1 MMEMM
6 GGLLGAAGG
15 IVGGIMNAEEQ
26 EENRQMNWAIAIMN
40 YQQRERERTEQIA
53 MANKLRGEQKLGT
66 TDVRGTRTKFVPGQG
81 WVTTGSPEVLAMMKA
96 QDQEQMRSINDM
108 QMRRADIQRNRQRS
122 FADENTADTLK
133 RMFTNQLG
141 QGTGSDDAYANDL
154 LQAQNIGLSEANRIA
169 SGRSYT
175 QAMRTGNNS
184 NMPKIAGELAKVNN
198 AAYAEAALK
207 SKLMSHGVAAKERSD
222 KLGGLANLYNM
233 FATRAGVLPDVSY
246 KPQAIDTAGTMAQS
260 MQGALTAGGLA
271 ANSYGKKGGELDY
284 MSPNFA
290 LGNAIAGAGSA
301 LGSSLSAMGAKQAY
315 NNRGGGDVSGFGS
328 SGGGGST
335 GMYNLDERDNA

>member
-1 MMEMM
+1 MMDM
-6 GGLLGAAGG
+6 GIGAIAGAG
-15 IVGGIMNAEEQ
+15 ASIAGALINSEEQ

-53 MANKLRGEQKLGT
+53 MANKLRKEQQLGS
-66 TDVRGTRTKFVPGQG
+66 TDIRGTRTKFVPGQG
-81 WVTTGSPEVLAMMKA
+81 WVTTGSDSVLAMMKA
-96 QDQEQMRSINDM
+96 QDQEQMRSINDL
-108 QMRRADIQRNRQRS
+108 QQRRSDIQRNRQRS

-133 RMFTNQLG
+133 RMFTNQLA
-141 QGTGSDDAYANDL
+141 QGAGSDDAYANDL
-154 LQAQNIGLSEANRIA
+154 LQAQNIGLGEANRIA

-184 NMPKIAGELAKVNN
+184 NMPKIAGELAQVNN

-246 KPQAIDTAGTMAQS
+246 KPQAIDTSGTLGPSMA
-260 MQGALTAGGLA
+260 GALQSGALA
-271 ANSYGKKGGELDY
+271 AQSYGKKGGELDY
-284 MSPNFA
+284 MSPNFGV
-290 LGNAIAGAGSA
+290 GNAIAGGGAA
-301 LGSSLSAMGAKQAY
+301 LGSAFNAMGAKSAY
-315 NNRGGGDVSGFGS
+315 DNRQVQGFGS
-328 SGGGGST
+328 SGGGGGS
-335 GMYNLDERDNA
+335 GMYQLDERDNA